1 MVTATRATLPD
12 SGASSGIQLANLLL
26 NASGTTETS
35 SSNPSSWAV
44 GNSNAVLGQ
53 ATTTS
58 TNNQSALVNSILQ
71 QSAMNFAPTL
81 AQGNGGSGI
90 YNGST
95 MKMMQGFAQGSA
107 TAQASGAVL
116 QAQQQALAT
125 AANVSNAQLASSKNS
140 MAVTKPN
147 VGQLLQQALPGV
159 LIGTALNKIGG
170 AAWDKYGKKMLDSV
184 GLGDS
189 TPAAG
194 SNAATSLADAGAP
207 SYGVSGPVTGA
218 SSVAGDSGVIGN
230 SIASGISIDGA
241 TAASALGAGTSIG
254 GIALGDAL
262 AGGSTA
268 AELMTAGGGTIAGS
282 AAMDA
287 GSGLIGGSTIGAGVD
302 ATMGLGDIGAST
314 AGMSAAD
321 ATTMG
326 FGDAMPLVAI
336 GQAGSAG
343 LQDIIGNNVASNFW
357 DNTVGGAMSGVGDL
371 ISSFF

>member
-58 TNNQSALVNSILQ
+58 TNNQSALVNNILQ